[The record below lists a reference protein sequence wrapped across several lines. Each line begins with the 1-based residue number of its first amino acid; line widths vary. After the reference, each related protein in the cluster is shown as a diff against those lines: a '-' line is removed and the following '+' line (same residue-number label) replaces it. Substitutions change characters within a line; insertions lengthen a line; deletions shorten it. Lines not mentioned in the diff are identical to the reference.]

1 MRYTI
6 RATIMT
12 MHSKVNW
19 RLFALKPASITVMAI
34 AALLLI
40 SMIAAVPPVGAQDDQ
55 PAEGD
60 LPETGLDLQ
69 ILDIDTSEFPEVR
82 VTVASADERGAPIS
96 DNSQLTLWENGQ
108 PVANPSI
115 ERIPTGVDATFVI
128 DANPDIIGVDDDSGL
143 TRKQKAEESI
153 RRYANQ
159 YMSRAGLDRISI
171 IVPSDDGQSGR
182 FLLQDASRPED
193 VIAAVDGYAPLS
205 FRETPLNEML
215 TLALNQVQERG
226 EEGRFHP
233 VLLFTDARRI
243 SAQLSYPLLTAQANE
258 SGTPI
263 YVAILGAV
271 ADETEIENARGLFAP
286 TRADYVHMPTG
297 VEADPIY
304 EIWQQQ
310 SNRVQIA
317 YRSQQ
322 GHSGSAKIEVN
333 FGDVQAS
340 DSFELTLQPPEVR
353 VWEENVDIH
362 RAGAAPDSALAD
374 MQPAVQPLT
383 ASISWPDGYP
393 RNVSEVTLY
402 VNDQPQTVLTSLPDG
417 TADTVTVD
425 WDISSLVEGEF
436 ELVVA
441 VTDELGLQGTSAP
454 LPARLTLE
462 RPQPPTAVPTAPL
475 PEEGVEDLIALLPL
489 ESLPLPLQQFSW
501 ISGDLAAGISVVM
514 LVLLVAIF
522 WRNRDRQTTE
532 ERLQELLNR
541 ASTAPIPPE
550 VSEAADPL
558 MGRLEPFAG
567 TPTGTISFFGDNLTI
582 GSDEETS
589 DIVVPHPSVA
599 GLHARIRHQEDE
611 YWLFDEG
618 GAEGTYLNYKRLGL
632 APRVLQDGDVV
643 QFGTVNYRFRLRPQ
657 DYQGVD
663 VIDEAVM
670 DEVVILDMDGL
681 MVDTEPLSRRA
692 WDLVLADLGC
702 GPLDDAYYSTLIGH
716 RLWETAEMLV
726 ARYRLPIES
735 NELAWRKELT
745 FAEIRSGDIPVMP
758 GLYDLL
764 DALKQRGIYW
774 GVATSTPRHVAE
786 EILTKI
792 DVMDGCRAL
801 AAGDEVAD
809 GKPQPDVY
817 LLAAERLNKEPR
829 RCLVF
834 EDSPTGCRA
843 ARAAGMLV
851 VAVPNSKDM
860 LGRFEC
866 ADHIMTSLLDV
877 PDHLDALLEELKRR

>member
-6 RATIMT
+6 RATIMN

-19 RLFALKPASITVMAI
+19 RLTVLKPACITVMAI
-34 AALLLI
+34 TALLLVG
-40 SMIAAVPPVGAQDDQ
+40 MIAAAPPVSAQEDQ
-55 PAEGD
+55 PEA
-60 LPETGLDLQ
+60 GLDIQ
-69 ILDIDTSEFPEVR
+69 ILDIDTSGFPEVR
-82 VTVASADERGAPIS
+82 VAITTADERGAPIS
-96 DNSQLTLWENGQ
+96 DVSQLTLWENGQ
-108 PVANPSI
+108 PVTAPSI
-115 ERIPTGVDATFVI
+115 ERISTGVDATFVI

-153 RRYANQ
+153 RRFADQ
-159 YMSRAGLDRISI
+159 YMSRDGLDRISI

-205 FRETPLNEML
+205 LRETPLNEML

-226 EEGRFHP
+226 EEGHFHP

-271 ADETEIENARGLFAP
+271 ADDTEIENARGLFAP

-297 VEADPIY
+297 VEADTIY

-310 SNRVQIA
+310 SDRVQLA

-322 GHSGSAKIEVN
+322 GHSGRTQIEVN
-333 FGDVQAS
+333 FGDVQAV
-340 DSFELTLQPPEVR
+340 DSFELALQPPEVR

-362 RAGAAPDSALAD
+362 RVGAAPDSAPVD

-402 VNDQPQTVLTSLPDG
+402 VNDQPQTVMDSLPED
-417 TADTVTVD
+417 ASDTITVD

-436 ELVVA
+436 DLVVA
-441 VTDELGLQGTSAP
+441 VTDELGLQGASAP
-454 LPARLTLE
+454 LPARVTSE
-462 RPQPPTAVPTAPL
+462 RPQPPTAVPTDPP
-475 PEEGVEDLIALLPL
+475 PEEGVQDLIALLPL
-489 ESLPLPLQQFSW
+489 ESIPLPLQQFSW
-501 ISGDLAAGISVVM
+501 ISGDLAAGISVVV

-522 WRNRDRQTTE
+522 WRNRDKQTTE
-532 ERLQELLNR
+532 ERLQELLSR
-541 ASTAPIPPE
+541 ASSAPGPSP
-550 VSEAADPL
+550 VSETGDPL

-567 TPTGTISFFGDNLTI
+567 TPTGAISFFGENLTI
-582 GSDEETS
+582 GSDEGTA
-589 DIVVPHPSVA
+589 DIAVPHPSVA

-618 GAEGTYLNYKRLGL
+618 SAEGTYLNYKRLGL

-643 QFGTVNYRFRLRPQ
+643 QFGTVNYRFRLRPEG
-657 DYQGVD
+657 YQGVD

-692 WDLVLADLGC
+692 WDLVLADLGF

-735 NELAWRKELT
+735 NELAWRKELI

-758 GLYDLL
+758 GLYELL

-786 EILTKI
+786 EILTRI
-792 DVMDGCRAL
+792 DVLDDCRAL

-829 RCLVF
+829 QCLVF

-851 VAVPNSKDM
+851 VAVPNNKDM

-877 PDHLDALLEELKRR
+877 PDHIDALLEELKGR